1 MLDLARD
8 IIGSQPILT
17 AFLAIGVG
25 YLVGQINIFGF
36 SLGVG
41 AVLFVGLAIGAFAPK
56 AQIIGPIGLTGLIMF
71 LYGIG
76 ILYGRQFFEGMV
88 GAGQKYN
95 LLALVGCLAG
105 LAVALLLGHIFGIK
119 VGHTLGMYAGSMTST
134 ATLQAA
140 LEVMKNKDPSIGY
153 SIAYPFGVIG
163 PILCIYFMTQI
174 VKPKFPAKTQR
185 FHMGEIS
192 VGERF
197 AGRRLGDLMA
207 KAPAGLQV
215 TMVRK
220 GGHNIVPTDDTILEN
235 GDAVLVVAEDKEA
248 IATAA
253 AKLGKL
259 SPGQL
264 ASDRA
269 DLDYIRVFVG
279 KASAVGIPLAQLPMP
294 AGYPT
299 HLLHVR
305 RYDADLVP
313 APDLMLE
320 FGDRVGVLAPPDR
333 KEEIRRHFGD
343 TVKATAEFS
352 YVSLGLGMVMGVLLG
367 LIPIPIPGVGI
378 VTLGIG
384 GGPLIVALILGKL
397 RRTGP
402 MLWTMPLPANI
413 VLRNFGLAMFLATV
427 GVNAG
432 QPFVKTVAESGFTM
446 LFIGVAVLLTT
457 VFIVLLVGHYLMK
470 IPYDDLVGIASGAT
484 GNPAILV
491 YSTKM
496 APTERPDI
504 GYAMIFPSM
513 TLVKVI
519 AAQIVGLLMVRQR
532 RLGDGCGFPAVMRRP
547 SQKPAQARGDTA
559 WLTGIPAATTH
570 LQFECVQPGR
580 DQGGCRE
587 SRSQEGE
594 PSLSGFVHAG
604 GDRRGQHRAR
614 RALLYRHR
622 QRRGVELRHRA
633 RDGRGGVFARA
644 GNRSGWWR
652 RTLHG
657 KQSDRDGLGERK
669 VYDRR
674 NAAQLGHR
682 LFRQPDRRAR
692 ACGPG
697 LPFAS
702 SRHEWRPRR
711 PVDTEDGRHQDP
723 ARRRH
728 AILQGQCCVTCWFA
742 WRYGLRMPAVR

>member
-1 MLDLARD
+1 MLDLARE

-25 YLVGQINIFGF
+25 YLVWQISIFGF

-76 ILYGRQFFEGMV
+76 ILYGRQFFEGIV
-88 GAGQKYN
+88 GSGQKYN
-95 LLALVGCLAG
+95 LLALIACLAG
-105 LAVALLLGHIFGIK
+105 LGVALLLGQIFDIK
-119 VGHTLGMYAGSMTST
+119 IGHTLGIYAGSMTST

-140 LEVMKNKDPSIGY
+140 LEVTKSKDPSIGY

-163 PILCIYFMTQI
+163 PILCIYFMTRM
-174 VKPKFPAKTQR
+174 VKPKFPAKAQR

-192 VGERF
+192 IGATF
-197 AGRRLGDLMA
+197 AGRTLDELTKELDGV
-207 KAPAGLQV
+207 QV

-220 GGHNIVPTDDTILEN
+220 AGQNIVPIGDTVLSA
-235 GDAVLVVAEDKEA
+235 GDAVLVVTENQEA
-248 IATAA
+248 IANAA
-253 AKLGKL
+253 AKIGRLE
-259 SPGQL
+259 PGRL

-279 KASAVGIPLAQLPMP
+279 KASVVGIPLARLPMP
-294 AGYPT
+294 SGLPA

-313 APDLMLE
+313 TPDLMLE
-320 FGDRVGVLAPPDR
+320 FGDRVGVLMPPDR
-333 KEEIRRHFGD
+333 KEEIRKHFGD

-367 LIPIPIPGVGI
+367 LIPIPVPGVGI

-432 QPFVKTVAESGFTM
+432 QPFVRTVAESGFTM

-457 VFIVLLVGHYLMK
+457 VAIVLLVGHYVMRV
-470 IPYDDLVGIASGAT
+470 PYDDLVGVASGAT

-519 AAQIVGLLMVRQR
+519 AAQIVGLL
-532 RLGDGCGFPAVMRRP
+532 AV
-547 SQKPAQARGDTA
+547 
-559 WLTGIPAATTH
+559 
-570 LQFECVQPGR
+570 
-580 DQGGCRE
+580 GG
-587 SRSQEGE
+587 
-594 PSLSGFVHAG
+594 G
-604 GDRRGQHRAR
+604 G
-614 RALLYRHR
+614 
-622 QRRGVELRHRA
+622 
-633 RDGRGGVFARA
+633 
-644 GNRSGWWR
+644 
-652 RTLHG
+652 
-657 KQSDRDGLGERK
+657 
-669 VYDRR
+669 
-674 NAAQLGHR
+674 
-682 LFRQPDRRAR
+682 
-692 ACGPG
+692 
-697 LPFAS
+697 
-702 SRHEWRPRR
+702 
-711 PVDTEDGRHQDP
+711 
-723 ARRRH
+723 
-728 AILQGQCCVTCWFA
+728 
-742 WRYGLRMPAVR
+742 